1 MVSVDF
7 EYLYFN
13 MKPVKLT
20 VIIATH
26 NEEVNIGACL
36 DAVRDIADEILVA
49 DGESTD
55 QTVEIAQAKGAVV
68 LPMTNKRMFHFN
80 KEEAREHAQ
89 GEWILFLDADE
100 IVTREL
106 ADEIR
111 QVIAGT
117 HQEVD
122 LQKEKLFRMH
132 MENIAVRDLVTFTQ
146 ENPINGYF
154 IARKNF
160 FLGRYL
166 MHSGVYPDGVIR
178 LVRNGKAYWP
188 CKDVHET
195 MIVDGGVSWLR
206 APMIHMADP
215 TFSRYL
221 SRANRYTS
229 LTADEYQK
237 SHLPINVLTTFQYL
251 VWKPICTWILLF
263 FRHKGFLDGF
273 SGFVWSLMSGLHHSM
288 AYLKYMQRSRT

>member
-1 MVSVDF
+1 
-7 EYLYFN
+7 
-13 MKPVKLT
+13 MKPVRLS

-26 NEEVNIGACL
+26 NEETNIGACL
-36 DAVRDIADEILVA
+36 DAVKELADEVLVA

-55 QTVEIAQAKGAVV
+55 RTVEIAKAKGAIV

-80 KEEAREHAQ
+80 KEEAREHAT

-100 IVTREL
+100 IVTLEL
-106 ADEIR
+106 SHEISE
-111 QVIAGT
+111 ILDDT
-117 HQEVD
+117 HTEID
-122 LQKEKLFRMH
+122 LTQNKLFWMH
-132 MENIAVRDLVTFTQ
+132 MQNISSRDHVSFDQTP
-146 ENPINGYF
+146 PINGYF

-178 LVRNGKAYWP
+178 LVRAGKAYWP

-195 MIVDGGVSWLR
+195 MVVDGGVSWLQ

-221 SRANRYTS
+221 ARANRYTS
-229 LTADEYQK
+229 LTADTYQK
-237 SHLPINVLTTFQYL
+237 TRLPINVLTTIQYL
-251 VWKPICTWILLF
+251 IWKPLILFLLLYI
-263 FRHKGFLDGF
+263 RHKGFLDGF
-273 SGFVWSLMSGLHHSM
+273 SGFVWSLMSGLHPSI
-288 AYLKYMQRSRT
+288 AYMKYVQRSHT